1 MGHLNIEV
9 HLSQIQHEI
18 LNEVQSPLG
27 CSNLSNE
34 KWKTVLYLANDPNL
48 VMKKADKKQKR
59 KE

>member
-18 LNEVQSPLG
+18 LNEVQSPLR